1 MSSKRSPS
9 YRTSNV
15 NHKKKIDEVVE
26 STRGLKD
33 SVAVSLRAAAEPIVQ
48 MPAAICMLREQGRV
62 EDVPKILAL
71 GTTIAQDFDTFS
83 AERTELDKEFDKI
96 LESRPSKNSDLSK
109 HNMDLTMHGLKYID
123 LNDRITSTLTKSA
136 GDYDEIL
143 NKSEEPANV

>member
-15 NHKKKIDEVVE
+15 NHKKKIDEVEE

-33 SVAVSLRAAAEPIVQ
+33 SVTFSLRAAAEPIVQ
-48 MPAAICMLREQGRV
+48 MPESLRTLKEQGRV

-71 GTTIAQDFDTFS
+71 GTIIAQDFDKFS
-83 AERTELDKEFDKI
+83 AERTVLDTEFDKI
-96 LESRPSKNSDLSK
+96 LKGRPSKNADLSK

-123 LNDRITSTLTKSA
+123 LNDRITATLTKSA

-143 NKSEEPANV
+143 NKSEEPAHA

>member
-15 NHKKKIDEVVE
+15 NHRKNIDDVEE

-33 SVAVSLRAAAEPIVQ
+33 SVSVSLRAAAEPIVQ
-48 MPAAICMLREQGRV
+48 MPNSVKVLKEQGRN

-71 GTTIAQDFDTFS
+71 GKSIAQDFDKFS
-83 AERTELDKEFDKI
+83 AERAELDQEFEKIVSSKPDK
-96 LESRPSKNSDLSK
+96 RKDLSK
-109 HNMDLTMHGLKYID
+109 HHMDLTMHGLKYID

-143 NKSEEPANV
+143 NKSEEPAHV

>member
-15 NHKKKIDEVVE
+15 NHKKNCDQVEE

-33 SVAVSLRAAAEPIVQ
+33 SVTFSLRAAAEPIVQ
-48 MPAAICMLREQGRV
+48 MPQSIKSLKEQGRN

-71 GTTIAQDFDTFS
+71 GKTIAQDFDKFS
-83 AERTELDKEFDKI
+83 AERAALDTEFEQIIAAKPARNKDI
-96 LESRPSKNSDLSK
+96 SK
-109 HNMDLTMHGLKYID
+109 HHFSLTMTGLKYID
-123 LNDRITSTLTKSA
+123 LNDRITSTLGKSA

-143 NKSEEPANV
+143 NKSAEPAHV